1 MNLVTVVGGIFS
13 LAGAGLLI
21 LAGQHFSR
29 RRTFIRSSS
38 VVPGIVV
45 AVREE
50 RDGMEAQSFRY
61 PRVRFRTAAGRD
73 VTVESSMAFGATW
86 RIGEAVSVRY
96 RLDHPEMADF
106 DNFAALWGPTLL
118 FALLALAFVGVGAGL
133 MFGFIPV

>member
-1 MNLVTVVGGIFS
+1 MGGIFS

-45 AVREE
+45 AAREE

-73 VTVESSMAFGATW
+73 ITLESSMAFGATW
-86 RIGEAVSVRY
+86 RNWDTVSVRY
-96 RLDHPEMADF
+96 RLDNPEIAEH
-106 DNFAALWGPTLL
+106 DNIAALWGPTLL
-118 FALLALAFVGVGAGL
+118 FALLALTFVGVGAGL
-133 MFGFIPV
+133 LFGFIPV